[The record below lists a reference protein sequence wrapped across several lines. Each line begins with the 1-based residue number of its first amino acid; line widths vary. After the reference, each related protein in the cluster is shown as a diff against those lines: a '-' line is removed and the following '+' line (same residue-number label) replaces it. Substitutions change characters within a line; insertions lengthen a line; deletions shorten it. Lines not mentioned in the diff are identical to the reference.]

1 MAAPARARN
10 LPVHLDGARV
20 FNAAVALGIP
30 VSALAAEVDSV
41 QFCLSKGLS
50 APVGSMVVGSRA
62 FIDEGRRVRKL
73 LGGGMRQAGIIAAA
87 GVVALNEMVDRLA
100 EDHAN
105 AKKLADG
112 LAEIPGITIAPET
125 VETNI
130 LFFGVRGEDGKAGDV
145 TPLVTAAAQA
155 GVLLSGGDD
164 GRIRAVTHYGISEAD
179 IERALA
185 VLAEAM
191 QGLPAPVG
199 A

>member
-1 MAAPARARN
+1 
-10 LPVHLDGARV
+10 
-20 FNAAVALGIP
+20 
-30 VSALAAEVDSV
+30 VDSV

-62 FIDEGRRVRKL
+62 FIDEARRVRKL

-87 GVVALNEMVDRLA
+87 GVVALNEMVERLA
-100 EDHAN
+100 EDHVN
-105 AKKLADG
+105 AKKLAEG
-112 LAEIPGITIAPET
+112 LAEIPNITVAPET

-130 LFFGVRGEDGKAGDV
+130 LFFGVRGEDGAAGDV

-164 GRIRAVTHYGISEAD
+164 GRIRAVTHYGIDAAD